1 MMERCIEWRFQ
12 NMNESL
18 HQRVYNIVRKIYFY
32 NENRVLFAGQFVCVL
47 TAFGYEHSI
56 YKKLGFTEKQLELYR
71 KTDEKTK
78 TRSCNPYPKH
88 RDKCVYDP
96 KMPNNYSFGP
106 GYAKLDDG
114 YAPMTEGSEPNIED
128 IDDSVLAE
136 SVMKYP
142 LPKKP
147 PPWREPDR
155 GDDFDDPDEI
165 GEDVD
170 DPGAIGEDIDDPGAM
185 SEEES
190 DDSPAYTS
198 GDDLKD
204 LSIDYGFVTDPV
216 LLREIQIAKDDRDR
230 YNRDKRRNIE
240 FTHKMTKKNMLDQN
254 IYDNYRRNDKLL
266 TALKA
271 KIIESDKRL
280 KQKIIQA
287 YNDQFS
293 EEEEEAYLTSE
304 GTEEEEQEEYL
315 EDVIF
320 SIRAA
325 EQPSLNL
332 HMEEHRKEQ
341 EEAQAKIADEDVA
354 LAVMASLQSESE
366 HQQSKITHKG
376 DASKIKGKSKV
387 KQPVEEQCLPESPIG
402 NQTTATM
409 SIQNKKSKNEQQEQQ
424 SKSKKRKLEE
434 QPGTSKKINVQQGQ
448 NNDAEQ
454 QGQNNDTEQQG
465 QNNDAE
471 QQKQQGQ
478 NSEAEQQDEITYQAM
493 DKFTETF
500 IFSTVSQLN
509 NNDIHLDEQQ
519 GRRTRINIKQQVQS
533 NKGKH
538 EQKSLHESSID
549 NHTIETK
556 STQKKKIKNEQQGNS
571 KKRKHEEQPGTSK
584 KINIE
589 QGQNNEKPID
599 DNEDGE
605 LPMELIPVWKI
616 KKEGKKRR

>member
-1 MMERCIEWRFQ
+1 
-12 NMNESL
+12 
-18 HQRVYNIVRKIYFY
+18 
-32 NENRVLFAGQFVCVL
+32 
-47 TAFGYEHSI
+47 
-56 YKKLGFTEKQLELYR
+56 
-71 KTDEKTK
+71 
-78 TRSCNPYPKH
+78 
-88 RDKCVYDP
+88 
-96 KMPNNYSFGP
+96 
-106 GYAKLDDG
+106 
-114 YAPMTEGSEPNIED
+114 
-128 IDDSVLAE
+128 
-136 SVMKYP
+136 
-142 LPKKP
+142 
-147 PPWREPDR
+147 
-155 GDDFDDPDEI
+155 
-165 GEDVD
+165 
-170 DPGAIGEDIDDPGAM
+170 
-185 SEEES
+185 
-190 DDSPAYTS
+190 
-198 GDDLKD
+198 
-204 LSIDYGFVTDPV
+204 
-216 LLREIQIAKDDRDR
+216 
-230 YNRDKRRNIE
+230 
-240 FTHKMTKKNMLDQN
+240 MLDQN

-266 TALKA
+266 IALKA

-280 KQKIIQA
+280 KQRIIQA

-304 GTEEEEQEEYL
+304 GTEEEEQEKYL

-424 SKSKKRKLEE
+424 SKSKKRKLKE

-478 NSEAEQQDEITYQAM
+478 NSEAEQQDENKTYQAM

-509 NNDIHLDEQQ
+509 NNDIHLDEQ
-519 GRRTRINIKQQVQS
+519 
-533 NKGKH
+533 H

-549 NHTIETK
+549 NHPIETK

>member
-1 MMERCIEWRFQ
+1 
-12 NMNESL
+12 
-18 HQRVYNIVRKIYFY
+18 
-32 NENRVLFAGQFVCVL
+32 
-47 TAFGYEHSI
+47 
-56 YKKLGFTEKQLELYR
+56 
-71 KTDEKTK
+71 
-78 TRSCNPYPKH
+78 
-88 RDKCVYDP
+88 
-96 KMPNNYSFGP
+96 
-106 GYAKLDDG
+106 
-114 YAPMTEGSEPNIED
+114 
-128 IDDSVLAE
+128 
-136 SVMKYP
+136 
-142 LPKKP
+142 
-147 PPWREPDR
+147 
-155 GDDFDDPDEI
+155 
-165 GEDVD
+165 
-170 DPGAIGEDIDDPGAM
+170 
-185 SEEES
+185 
-190 DDSPAYTS
+190 
-198 GDDLKD
+198 
-204 LSIDYGFVTDPV
+204 
-216 LLREIQIAKDDRDR
+216 
-230 YNRDKRRNIE
+230 
-240 FTHKMTKKNMLDQN
+240 MLDQN

-266 TALKA
+266 IALKA

-409 SIQNKKSKNEQQEQQ
+409 SIQNKKSKNEQHEQQ
-424 SKSKKRKLEE
+424 SKSKKRKLKE
-434 QPGTSKKINVQQGQ
+434 QPGTSKKINV
-448 NNDAEQ
+448 
-454 QGQNNDTEQQG
+454 QQG

-519 GRRTRINIKQQVQS
+519 GRRTRRNIKQQVQS

-549 NHTIETK
+549 NHPIETK